1 LNLIRVMPAK
11 GQDTMPNSIFL
22 ARLMGP
28 MGVAIGAGML
38 INPRAY
44 RRVAEQ
50 FLDSQ
55 ALIYFS
61 GLIAGTGGLAVVL
74 THNVWSAD
82 WRLVITLLGWIAFL
96 TAVARIVVPTIA
108 EPIGRFIFESRGI
121 YTAAGI
127 ITLGLGLWLSAE
139 GFLLA

>member
-11 GQDTMPNSIFL
+11 GQDTMPNSVFL

-28 MGVAIGAGML
+28 MGIAIGLGML
-38 INPRAY
+38 FNRNAY
-44 RRVAEQ
+44 RRVAEE

-61 GLIAGTGGLAVVL
+61 GLIAGTGGLAVIL

-82 WRLVITLLGWIAFL
+82 WHVVITLLGWIAFL
-96 TAVARIVVPTIA
+96 TALARIVVPTIA
-108 EPIGRFIFESRGI
+108 EPIGRAIFESRGI
-121 YTAAGI
+121 YTAAGL
-127 ITLGLGLWLSAE
+127 ITLALGLWLGSDGYVA
-139 GFLLA
+139 

>member
-11 GQDTMPNSIFL
+11 GLDTMPISQFL

-28 MGVAIGAGML
+28 MGIAIGAGML

-44 RRVAEQ
+44 RRVAEE

-61 GLIAGTGGLAVVL
+61 GLIAGSAGLAL
-74 THNVWSAD
+74 IISHNIWAAD

-96 TAVARIVVPTIA
+96 TAVARIVAPTLA
-108 EPIGRFIFESRGI
+108 EPIGRYIFERRSI
-121 YTAAGI
+121 IAIAGV
-127 ITLGLGLWLSAE
+127 ITLALGILLSVK
-139 GFLLA
+139 GYLV